1 MRVLH
6 VYRTYF
12 PDSQGGLEEVIR
24 QICLNTQSS
33 NVESRVLSL
42 SPSPDPA
49 VVNLPEAQ
57 VFRAK
62 LTFEIASCG
71 MSLSALSLFRD
82 LVEWADL
89 VHYHF
94 PWPFADFLH
103 FYAKVSKP
111 TLVTYHSD
119 IVRQRALNAFYTPL
133 MKRFLR
139 SVDRIVCTSPNYFVT
154 SKILPSFEDKTEIIP
169 IGITESPNLEPS
181 RGLLDSTKKKYG
193 ENFFLFVGVLR
204 YYKGLHILLEAIKD
218 ASFSVV
224 IVGSG
229 PTEGELQTQAK
240 ALGLNNLIFTGYL
253 PDEEKIALLKLCKC
267 IVFPSYMRSEAFGV
281 TLLEGAMHGKP
292 LISTEIGSGTT
303 HVNVDGQTGLIV
315 PPAAPKALRKAMD
328 QIWDRPEMATLMGKR
343 ARERYKRLFTGE
355 LMGTRYAHLYSKL
368 TNGSNSSDPVIKF
381 CKEG

>member
-1 MRVLH
+1 M
-6 VYRTYF
+6 
-12 PDSQGGLEEVIR
+12 IR
-24 QICLNTQSS
+24 QICLNTRSS

-71 MSLSALSLFRD
+71 MSLSALSLFRG

-169 IGITESPNLEPS
+169 IGIKESPNLEPS
-181 RGLLDSTKKKYG
+181 RDLLDSTKKRYG

-218 ASFSVV
+218 AAFSVV

-303 HVNVDGQTGLIV
+303 HVNVDGETGLII

-328 QIWDRPEMATLMGKR
+328 QIWHRPEMATLMGKR
-343 ARERYKRLFTGE
+343 ARERYERLFSGE
-355 LMGTRYAHLYSKL
+355 LMGTRYAHLYSEL
-368 TNGSNSSDPVIKF
+368 TNGSNSSDSVTKF
-381 CKEG
+381 YKEG